1 MTSSLSES
9 FTLHEGSSYLSY
21 DDLKSEFPLVLDVR
35 AEWGNKEH
43 PVDMSIESWFQT
55 DRTDLVDSAVLPKA
69 IGRTYFLKH
78 GKQIEMADVKR
89 YLRKSRNGSGEKPV
103 PMNQLGQLI
112 SDAMSALTPA
122 STRERKKSPHLTFID
137 LQAQF
142 PHLFEADSLGR
153 LKINTRNTAVEA
165 WFETASTS
173 LVDPAALTKII
184 GRAFYLKHR
193 KPINPRHINNHL
205 NGSGETPVPLNE
217 LGKLVSAA
225 VAELIKGPTERPERM
240 PDDVVPER
248 PVYMVHSIFK
258 PNGRLKK
265 YKKLRHLVNE
275 KSPEYIIQVA
285 RGLISPLKGTAPD
298 SAKGTEKEICTKV
311 FTMMH

>member
-9 FTLHEGSSYLSY
+9 PTLHEGPSYLSY
-21 DDLKSEFPLVLDVR
+21 DDLKSEFPLVLNVR
-35 AEWGNKEH
+35 AEWGNNEH
-43 PVDMSIESWFQT
+43 PVDMPIESWFQT
-55 DRTDLVDSAVLPKA
+55 DRADLVDPAVLPKA

-78 GKQIEMADVKR
+78 GKQIEMTDVKR

-153 LKINTRNTAVEA
+153 LKINTRKTAVEA
-165 WFETASTS
+165 WFETANTS

-193 KPINPRHINNHL
+193 KPINTRHISTYL

-258 PNGRLKK
+258 ANNRLKK
-265 YKKLRHLVNE
+265 YKDPSLFINK
-275 KSPEYIIQVA
+275 KSKEYLMQVA
-285 RGLISPLKGTAPD
+285 RGLITPLKGIAPD
-298 SAKGTEKEICTKV
+298 SAKGTGKQICKKV
-311 FTMMH
+311 FDMMK